1 MNILVVI
8 VIAAILI
15 GIGLLG
21 MAVQILFSKKHKFP
35 NTHIGGNPNMIKH
48 GITCAQSWDKI
59 EQRKGKKIEVE
70 GLKLSNN

>member
-1 MNILVVI
+1 MNILVIV
-8 VIAAILI
+8 VIAAVLI
-15 GIGLLG
+15 GLGLLG
-21 MAVQILFSKKHKFP
+21 MAVQIIFSKKNKFP

-59 EQRKGKKIEVE
+59 EQKNAKKIKVE